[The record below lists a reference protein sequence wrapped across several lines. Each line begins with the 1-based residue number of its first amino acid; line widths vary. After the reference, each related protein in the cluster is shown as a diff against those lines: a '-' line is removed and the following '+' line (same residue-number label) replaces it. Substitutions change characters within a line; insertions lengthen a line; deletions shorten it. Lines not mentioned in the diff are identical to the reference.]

1 MTRHAW
7 GVERDR
13 QSTPRSSR
21 WFMASIWPVGSLRDP
36 RGESRLGARGP
47 PLVLELRP
55 YRPDNRL
62 SPDRVGAED
71 GVDANGFDANRFD
84 ANGFD
89 ANRFDAIA
97 AGTHRFHAVGTH
109 TDGAH
114 GDAPDPHS
122 EPASGSRPHGAH
134 SVACA
139 RERAHA
145 DPGALARRRNLVAS
159 PVGSRRWQ
167 LIAIPYVIV
176 TVRDAGIGRLVR
188 GLRVRCRHGL
198 DGLRSIIDGGA
209 GSSRRGRRR
218 RRARVGCG
226 NWRTPAFARQAPPP
240 RLAPAGLPVRTRSS
254 GDQGARPTIRRR
266 PETRLRPAA
275 GGADSARDPK
285 TGGCDRAAGDGRPH
299 PGVCRGDVRQP
310 VGIDANRSKSRAGC
324 AGRHGQ
330 PGHGDGIRPIAGR
343 GLEDPSDTRSRVA
356 AKGWSAASAFR
367 PQPQDSDD
375 HATA

>member
-1 MTRHAW
+1 
-7 GVERDR
+7 
-13 QSTPRSSR
+13 
-21 WFMASIWPVGSLRDP
+21 MASTWPVGSLRDP

-84 ANGFD
+84 A
-89 ANRFDAIA
+89 IA
-97 AGTHRFHAVGTH
+97 TGTHRFHAVGSH

-134 SVACA
+134 AVACA

-145 DPGALARRRNLVAS
+145 DPGALARRRNLVAR

-188 GLRVRCRHGL
+188 GLRVRRRHGL
-198 DGLRSIIDGGA
+198 DGLRSIIDGDA
-209 GSSRRGRRR
+209 GS
-218 RRARVGCG
+218 
-226 NWRTPAFARQAPPP
+226 
-240 RLAPAGLPVRTRSS
+240 
-254 GDQGARPTIRRR
+254 
-266 PETRLRPAA
+266 
-275 GGADSARDPK
+275 
-285 TGGCDRAAGDGRPH
+285 
-299 PGVCRGDVRQP
+299 
-310 VGIDANRSKSRAGC
+310 
-324 AGRHGQ
+324 
-330 PGHGDGIRPIAGR
+330 
-343 GLEDPSDTRSRVA
+343 
-356 AKGWSAASAFR
+356 
-367 PQPQDSDD
+367 
-375 HATA
+375 